1 MAKGSLPDMDEL
13 MEMGIIAAG
22 GAVAGA
28 GAYFFNSYASATNAK
43 TGNPN
48 ISFIANNAYITG
60 FALAG
65 LGFVLAQ
72 FMGKN
77 EMLEQFG
84 FGMLAGGLAE
94 GLVEL
99 LIKYNVKA

>member
-13 MEMGIIAAG
+13 MEMGIIATG

-28 GAYFFNSYASATNAK
+28 GAYFFNSYASATDAK
-43 TGNPN
+43 TGKPN

-60 FALAG
+60 FGLAG

-77 EMLEQFG
+77 KMVESLG